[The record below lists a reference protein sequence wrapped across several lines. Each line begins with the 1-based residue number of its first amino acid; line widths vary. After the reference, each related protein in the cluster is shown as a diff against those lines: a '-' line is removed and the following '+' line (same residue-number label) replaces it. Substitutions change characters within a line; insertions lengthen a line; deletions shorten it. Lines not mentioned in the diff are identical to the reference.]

1 MKKED
6 IQALIEYVNSLP
18 SGRKFFLNTG
28 VLMVEV
34 TKEEALHHLEK
45 LLMEIEKEEGKN
57 ND

>member
-6 IQALIEYVNSLP
+6 IQGLIEYVKNLP

-34 TKEEALHHLEK
+34 TKEEALQHLEK
-45 LLMEIEKEEGKN
+45 LLIEIEKKEGEN

>member
-6 IQALIEYVNSLP
+6 IQALIEYVKNLP
-18 SGRKFFLNTG
+18 SGRKLFLNIE

-34 TKEEALHHLEK
+34 TKEEAVQHLEN
-45 LLMEIEKEEGKN
+45 LLKEIKEKEDKD